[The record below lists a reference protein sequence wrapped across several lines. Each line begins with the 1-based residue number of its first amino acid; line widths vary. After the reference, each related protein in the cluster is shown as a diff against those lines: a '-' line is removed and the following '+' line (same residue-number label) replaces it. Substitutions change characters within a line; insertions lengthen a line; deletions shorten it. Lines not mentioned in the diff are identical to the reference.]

1 MRKTPSLDPTLPAE
15 LLAAITRE
23 AMQDA
28 DDVAALLAAF
38 GFQRPSPG
46 APPQRLPAPLLLG
59 LGAAVRT
66 LRWEAQGVRLHIE
79 RGMPTGDAAVREV
92 FRRAAADAGSGSEG
106 RFERELCRDVLRL
119 AASHFAWEGPEA
131 LGTDMVLG
139 EVEDERLLDA
149 VARMIWAQRHSTGEI
164 E

>member
-1 MRKTPSLDPTLPAE
+1 MQKTPSLDPTLPAE

-23 AMQDA
+23 AIQDA
-28 DDVAALLAAF
+28 DDVAALLAAL
-38 GFQRPSPG
+38 GFQRPSPET
-46 APPQRLPAPLLLG
+46 PLPLPAPLLLG
-59 LGAAVRT
+59 LGAAVRS

-92 FRRAAADAGSGSEG
+92 FRRAAADGGSGSDG

-131 LGTDMVLG
+131 LGTDVVLG